1 LQLLLTRQG
10 VDLQKLKCTTLAD
23 CIAQF
28 IAEKNTPAVFQLS
41 GGMIAF
47 IIDAIGRLGKTQI
60 INTRHEQAAG
70 FAAEGSARISR
81 IPGFAMGTSGPGAT
95 NLLTPI
101 ASSYFDSIPVVYI
114 TGQVNQKELR
124 TNLNQRQ
131 NGFQELDICEMA
143 KSITKK
149 VYKPESAAEVLVALN
164 EGWILCQEGRQ
175 GPVLIDIPINLQ
187 QDFVKYE
194 LSSVS
199 ARSIKSKISA
209 SEISEFSDLLSS
221 SKRPLLLIGGGVRL
235 SNATE
240 LLSRFIS
247 KSGIPYVSTLLGLDS
262 ISHVNENYLG
272 FIGSYGNRW
281 ANSAVK
287 QSDLLIVIGSR
298 LDVRQTGKDISKFK
312 SGKKIIR
319 IDIDEHELS
328 GRISSD
334 LSIKLDASEFLQAAM
349 EIDYKIDSS
358 SYISRIQELKK
369 KNPQELEQPSN
380 LILNPN
386 IVMEYLGELFYE
398 SSGFIIDVGQHQ
410 MWAAQSIQLKD
421 GQRFLTSGGLG
432 AMGFAIP
439 ASIGAATAGN
449 GRWVAIS
456 GDGCLQLSSAELQ
469 TIVQYNLPIAICVIN
484 NGQHGMVAQFQEEN
498 MDGRLTGTRD
508 GFSNPDFQ
516 ELAKAYGF
524 NKISKITRVEDLMSL
539 KQLVNDGKNE
549 PIFLEFVVDPR
560 AKALPKMSV
569 RGEEAT

>member
-1 LQLLLTRQG
+1 LQ
-10 VDLQKLKCTTLAD
+10 DLKRTTLAD
-23 CIAQF
+23 CIARF

-41 GGMIAF
+41 GGMTAF
-47 IIDAIGRLGKTQI
+47 MIDAIGILDKTPI

-124 TNLNQRQ
+124 TNLKQRQ

-149 VYKPESAAEVLVALN
+149 VYNPKSAIEALKALN

-175 GPVLIDIPINLQ
+175 GPVLIDISINLQ
-187 QDFVKYE
+187 QDLIQYD
-194 LSSVS
+194 LPSLSVS
-199 ARSIKSKISA
+199 AVKSEVSKR
-209 SEISEFSDLLSS
+209 EISEFINLLFSA
-221 SKRPLLLIGGGVRL
+221 RYPLLLIGGGVRL

-247 KSGIPYVSTLLGLDS
+247 KTGIPYVSTLLGLDS
-262 ISHVNENYLG
+262 ISHTNENYLG
-272 FIGSYGNRW
+272 FIGSYGNKW
-281 ANSAVK
+281 ANAAVE
-287 QSDLLIVIGSR
+287 QSDLLIAIGSR
-298 LDVRQTGKDISKFK
+298 LDVRQTGNSISKFV

-334 LSIKLDASEFLQAAM
+334 LSIKSDASKFLQTAL

-358 SYISRIQELKK
+358 LYISGIHEIKK
-369 KNPQELEQPSN
+369 NNPQELEQQSG
-380 LILNPN
+380 LVLNPS
-386 IVMEYLGELFYE
+386 IVMEFLGELFYE
-398 SSGFIIDVGQHQ
+398 SAGFIVDVGQHQ
-410 MWAAQSIQLKD
+410 MWAAQSIRLRD

-439 ASIGAATAGN
+439 ASIGAATARN
-449 GRWVAIS
+449 GRWVCIS

-469 TIVQYNLPIAICVIN
+469 TIIQYKLPIAICVIN
-484 NGQHGMVAQFQEEN
+484 NGQQGMVAQFQEEN
-498 MDGRLTGTRD
+498 MGGRLIGTRD

-524 NKISKITRVEDLMSL
+524 TEIAKITRVEDLVNI
-539 KQLVNDGKNE
+539 KQLVNRMKDE
-549 PIFLEFVVDPR
+549 PIFLEFIVDQQ

-569 RGEEAT
+569 KDQ

>member
-1 LQLLLTRQG
+1 MKR
-10 VDLQKLKCTTLAD
+10 TTLAD
-23 CIAQF
+23 CIARF

-47 IIDAIGRLGKTQI
+47 MIDAIGRLGKTPI

-124 TNLNQRQ
+124 TNPSQRQ

-149 VYKPESAAEVLVALN
+149 VYNPKTAAEVLIALN
-164 EGWILCQEGRQ
+164 EGWVLCQEGRQ

-187 QDFVKYE
+187 QDYIEYDFPSIPVSTKKSEMLTNE
-194 LSSVS
+194 LV
-199 ARSIKSKISA
+199 
-209 SEISEFSDLLSS
+209 EFENLLSVA
-221 SKRPLLLIGGGVRL
+221 KYPLLLIGGGVRL
-235 SNATE
+235 SNASE
-240 LLSRFIS
+240 LLSKFIS
-247 KSGIPYVSTLLGLDS
+247 KTGIPYVSTLLGLDS
-262 ISHVNENYLG
+262 ISHTNNNYLG

-281 ANSAVK
+281 ANAAVK
-287 QSDLLIVIGSR
+287 QSDLLITIGSR
-298 LDVRQTGKDISKFK
+298 LDVRQTGNDISKFVD
-312 SGKKIIR
+312 GKKIVR
-319 IDIDEHELS
+319 VDIDDHELT
-328 GRISSD
+328 GRVSSD
-334 LSIKLDASEFLQAAM
+334 IAIRSDALDFLKAAM
-349 EIDYKIDSS
+349 EIEYKIDSS
-358 SYISRIQELKK
+358 LYVSAIHEIE
-369 KNPQELEQPSN
+369 KNHPQELEQQSN
-380 LILNPN
+380 LTLNPS
-386 IVMEYLGELFYE
+386 IVMRNIGELFLE
-398 SSGFIIDVGQHQ
+398 SSGFIVDVGQHQ
-410 MWAAQSIQLKD
+410 MWAAQSIRLKD

-439 ASIGAATAGN
+439 ASIGAAVAKS
-449 GRWVAIS
+449 GRWISIS

-469 TIVQYNLPIAICVIN
+469 TIVQYKLPITVCVIN

-498 MDGRLTGTRD
+498 MGGRLTGTRE
-508 GFSNPDFQ
+508 GFSNPNFQ

-524 NKISKITRVEDLMSL
+524 TKVAKISSMAELGDLKSTVENS
-539 KQLVNDGKNE
+539 NDE
-549 PIFLEFVVDPR
+549 PMFLEFIVDPQ

-569 RGEEAT
+569 REE

>member
-1 LQLLLTRQG
+1 MH
-10 VDLQKLKCTTLAD
+10 DLKRTTLAD
-23 CIAQF
+23 CIARF

-47 IIDAIGRLGKTQI
+47 MIDAIGRLGKTPI

-124 TNLNQRQ
+124 TNPSQRQ

-149 VYKPESAAEVLVALN
+149 VYNPKTAAEVLTALN
-164 EGWILCQEGRQ
+164 EGWALCQEGRQ

-187 QDFVKYE
+187 QDFIEYDFPPIPASTFKCE
-194 LSSVS
+194 VS
-199 ARSIKSKISA
+199 TDDLT
-209 SEISEFSDLLSS
+209 EFKNLLSS
-221 SKRPLLLIGGGVRL
+221 AKHPLLLIGGGVRL
-235 SNATE
+235 GNATE
-240 LLSRFIS
+240 LLSKFIA
-247 KSGIPYVSTLLGLDS
+247 KTGIPYVSTLLGLDS
-262 ISHVNENYLG
+262 ISHTNDHYLG

-281 ANSAVK
+281 ANAAVK
-287 QSDLLIVIGSR
+287 QSDLLITIGSR
-298 LDVRQTGKDISKFK
+298 LDVRQTGNSISRFVT
-312 SGKKIIR
+312 GKKIIR
-319 IDIDEHELS
+319 VDIDDHELS

-334 LSIKLDASEFLQAAM
+334 LAIKCDASDFLRAAL
-349 EIDYKIDSS
+349 EIDHTIDSS
-358 SYISRIQELKK
+358 LYISGIREIQ
-369 KNPQELEQPSN
+369 KNHPQELEQPSN
-380 LILNPN
+380 LALNPS
-386 IVMEYLGELFYE
+386 IVMAYLGELFLE
-398 SSGFIIDVGQHQ
+398 ASGFIIDVGQHQ
-410 MWAAQSIQLKD
+410 MWAAQSIQLRD

-439 ASIGAATAGN
+439 ASIGAAVAKN
-449 GRWVAIS
+449 ARWVSIS

-469 TIVQYNLPIAICVIN
+469 TIIQYKFPIAVCVIN

-508 GFSNPDFQ
+508 GFSNPNFQ

-524 NKISKITRVEDLMSL
+524 TKIAKITHLEDLDNV
-539 KQLVNDGKNE
+539 KQLVKNMNDE
-549 PIFLEFVVDPR
+549 PIFLEFIVEPQ
-560 AKALPKMSV
+560 AKALPKMS
-569 RGEEAT
+569 GKDE

>member
-1 LQLLLTRQG
+1 MILIRQG
-10 VDLQKLKCTTLAD
+10 VVLQSINRTTLAD

-47 IIDAIGRLGKTQI
+47 MIDAIGRLGKTPI

-81 IPGFAMGTSGPGAT
+81 IPGFALGTSGPGAT

-101 ASSYFDSIPVVYI
+101 ASSFFDSIPVVYI

-131 NGFQELDICEMA
+131 NGFQELDICKMA

-149 VYKPESAAEVLVALN
+149 VYNPKTAVEVLVALH

-187 QDFVKYE
+187 QEFIDYDFV
-194 LSSVS
+194 SDSV
-199 ARSIKSKISA
+199 RSVKSEITAAK
-209 SEISEFSDLLSS
+209 ISEFKDLLFSA
-221 SKRPLLLIGGGVRL
+221 KNPLLLIGGGVRL

-240 LLSRFIS
+240 LLSRFIY
-247 KSGIPYVSTLLGLDS
+247 KTGIPYVSTLLGLDS
-262 ISHVNENYLG
+262 ISHKDEKYLG

-281 ANSAVK
+281 ANAAVS
-287 QSDLLIVIGSR
+287 QSDLLIAIGSR
-298 LDVRQTGKDISKFK
+298 LDIRQTGNNISEFI
-312 SGKKIIR
+312 SGKKIVR
-319 IDIDEHELS
+319 IDIDEHELN

-334 LSIKLDASEFLQAAM
+334 LSIKSDASEFLQAVIG
-349 EIDYKIDSS
+349 IDYSIDSS
-358 SYISRIQELKK
+358 LYISRIHEIRKV
-369 KNPQELEQPSN
+369 NPQKGEQPSD
-380 LILNPN
+380 LVLNPS
-386 IVMEYLGELFYE
+386 IVMEHLGELFYE
-398 SSGFIIDVGQHQ
+398 SLGFIVDVGQHQ
-410 MWAAQSIQLKD
+410 MWAAQSIQLRE

-432 AMGFAIP
+432 AMGFSIP
-439 ASIGAATAGN
+439 ASIGAAAARN
-449 GRWVAIS
+449 GRWVSIL

-469 TIVQYNLPIAICVIN
+469 TIIQYRLPITICVIN

-498 MDGRLTGTRD
+498 MDGRLIGTRD

-516 ELAKAYGF
+516 ELALAYGF
-524 NKISKITRVEDLMSL
+524 RKTARISCVEDLVSL
-539 KQLVNDGKNE
+539 EQLVIDGKNE
-549 PIFLEFVVDPR
+549 PIFLEFIVDPQ
-560 AKALPKMSV
+560 AKALPKMSAKD
-569 RGEEAT
+569 E

>member
-1 LQLLLTRQG
+1 LQDINRI
-10 VDLQKLKCTTLAD
+10 TLAE
-23 CIAQF
+23 CIARF

-47 IIDAIGRLGKTQI
+47 MIDAIGRLGKTPI

-124 TNLNQRQ
+124 TNPSQRQ

-149 VYKPESAAEVLVALN
+149 VYNPKTATEVLIALN
-164 EGWILCQEGRQ
+164 EGWKLCQEGRQ

-187 QDFVKYE
+187 QDFIEYDFPIHSSSIMKSE
-194 LSSVS
+194 LSTV
-199 ARSIKSKISA
+199 
-209 SEISEFSDLLSS
+209 ELSEFKNLLDAA
-221 SKRPLLLIGGGVRL
+221 KHPLLLIGGGVRL

-240 LLSRFIS
+240 LLSNFII
-247 KSGIPYVSTLLGLDS
+247 KTGIPYVSTLLGLDS
-262 ISHVNENYLG
+262 ISHTSDNYLG

-281 ANSAVK
+281 ANAAVK
-287 QSDLLIVIGSR
+287 QSDLLITIGSR
-298 LDVRQTGKDISKFK
+298 LDVRQTGNDISKFVT
-312 SGKKIIR
+312 GKKIVR
-319 IDIDEHELS
+319 VDIDEHELS
-328 GRISSD
+328 GRIKSD
-334 LSIKLDASEFLQAAM
+334 LAIKSDVSDFLRAAI
-349 EIDYKIDSS
+349 EIDYRIDSS
-358 SYISRIQELKK
+358 LYISGIREIR
-369 KNPQELEQPSN
+369 KNHPQQLEQQSN
-380 LILNPN
+380 LVLNPN
-386 IVMEYLGELFYE
+386 IVMEYLGELFSQ
-398 SSGFIIDVGQHQ
+398 SSGYIIDVGQHQ
-410 MWAAQSIQLKD
+410 MWAAQSIRLRD

-439 ASIGAATAGN
+439 VSIGAAAAEG
-449 GRWVAIS
+449 GRWVSIS

-469 TIVQYNLPIAICVIN
+469 TIIHYKLPIAVCVIN

-498 MDGRLTGTRD
+498 MGNRLTGTRD
-508 GFSNPDFQ
+508 GFSNPNFQ
-516 ELAKAYGF
+516 EIAKAYGF
-524 NKISKITRVEDLMSL
+524 TKIAKIAHLEDLE
-539 KQLVNDGKNE
+539 KVNDLVKKMNEE
-549 PIFLEFVVDPR
+549 PIFLEFIVDPQ

-569 RGEEAT
+569 KDE

>member
-1 LQLLLTRQG
+1 MHDIKR
-10 VDLQKLKCTTLAD
+10 TTLAD
-23 CIAQF
+23 CIARF

-47 IIDAIGRLGKTQI
+47 MIDAIGRLGKTPI

-124 TNLNQRQ
+124 TNPNQRQ

-149 VYKPESAAEVLVALN
+149 VYKPKTAAEVLTDLN
-164 EGWILCQEGRQ
+164 EGWALCQEGRQ

-187 QDFVKYE
+187 QDFIEYDFP
-194 LSSVS
+194 LIPAST
-199 ARSIKSKISA
+199 IKSEVLA
-209 SEISEFSDLLSS
+209 DELTEFKNLLSS
-221 SKRPLLLIGGGVRL
+221 AKHPLLLIGGGVRL
-235 SNATE
+235 GNATE
-240 LLSRFIS
+240 LLSKFIA
-247 KSGIPYVSTLLGLDS
+247 KTGIPYVSTLLGLDS
-262 ISHVNENYLG
+262 ISHTNDHYLG

-281 ANSAVK
+281 ANAAVK
-287 QSDLLIVIGSR
+287 QSDLLITIGSR
-298 LDVRQTGKDISKFK
+298 LDVRQTGNNISKFVT
-312 SGKKIIR
+312 GKKIVR
-319 IDIDEHELS
+319 VDIDDHELS

-334 LSIKLDASEFLQAAM
+334 LAIKCDASDFLKAAL
-349 EIDYKIDSS
+349 EIDHRIDSS
-358 SYISRIQELKK
+358 LFISEVREIQ
-369 KNPQELEQPSN
+369 KNHPQELEQPSDMA
-380 LILNPN
+380 LNPS
-386 IVMEYLGELFYE
+386 IVMAFLGELFLE
-398 SSGFIIDVGQHQ
+398 ASGFIIDVGQHQ
-410 MWAAQSIQLKD
+410 MWAAQSIQLRD

-439 ASIGAATAGN
+439 ASIGAAVAKN
-449 GRWVAIS
+449 DRWVSIT

-469 TIVQYNLPIAICVIN
+469 TIIQYKLPIAVCVIN

-508 GFSNPDFQ
+508 GFSNPNFQ

-524 NKISKITRVEDLMSL
+524 TKIAKIEHLEDLE
-539 KQLVNDGKNE
+539 KVNQLVNEMKDH
-549 PIFLEFVVDPR
+549 PIFLEFIVDPQ
-560 AKALPKMSV
+560 AKALPKMSAK
-569 RGEEAT
+569 EE

>member
-1 LQLLLTRQG
+1 M
-10 VDLQKLKCTTLAD
+10 QKLKCTTLAD

-209 SEISEFSDLLSS
+209 SEISEFRDLLSS

>member
-1 LQLLLTRQG
+1 MKR
-10 VDLQKLKCTTLAD
+10 TTLAD
-23 CIAQF
+23 CIARF

-41 GGMIAF
+41 GGMTAF
-47 IIDAIGRLGKTQI
+47 MIDAIGTLAKTPI

-124 TNLNQRQ
+124 TNPNQRQ

-149 VYKPESAAEVLVALN
+149 VYSPKSATEALKALN
-164 EGWILCQEGRQ
+164 EGWMLCQEGRQ
-175 GPVLIDIPINLQ
+175 GPVLIDISINLQ
-187 QDFVKYE
+187 QNLIQYD
-194 LSSVS
+194 LPSLSVS
-199 ARSIKSKISA
+199 ALKSEVSTC
-209 SEISEFSDLLSS
+209 EISEFTNLLSS
-221 SKRPLLLIGGGVRL
+221 AKYPLLVIGGGVRL

-240 LLSRFIS
+240 LISRFIS
-247 KSGIPYVSTLLGLDS
+247 KTGIPYVSSLLGLDS
-262 ISHVNENYLG
+262 ISHTNENYLG
-272 FIGSYGNRW
+272 FIGSYGNKW
-281 ANSAVK
+281 ANAAVR
-287 QSDLLIVIGSR
+287 QSDLLIAIGSR
-298 LDVRQTGKDISKFK
+298 LDVRQTGNSISNFV

-319 IDIDEHELS
+319 VDIDEHELS

-334 LSIKLDASEFLQAAM
+334 LSIKSDASKFLRAAM

-358 SYISRIQELKK
+358 LYISRIHEIK
-369 KNPQELEQPSN
+369 KNNPQDLEQQSD
-380 LILNPN
+380 LVLNPN
-386 IVMEYLGELFYE
+386 TVMEYLGELFHE

-410 MWAAQSIQLKD
+410 MWAAQSIRLRD

-439 ASIGAATAGN
+439 ASIGAAKAKN
-449 GRWVAIS
+449 GRWVCIS

-469 TIVQYNLPIAICVIN
+469 TIIQYKLPIAICVIN

-498 MDGRLTGTRD
+498 MGGRLTGTRD

-524 NKISKITRVEDLMSL
+524 TEIAKIARVEDLANV
-539 KQLVNDGKNE
+539 KQLVNRVKNE
-549 PIFLEFVVDPR
+549 PIFLEFIVDPQ

-569 RGEEAT
+569 KDE

>member
-1 LQLLLTRQG
+1 MQEIKRTN
-10 VDLQKLKCTTLAD
+10 LAD
-23 CIAQF
+23 CIARF

-47 IIDAIGRLGKTQI
+47 MIDAIGRLGKTPI

-124 TNLNQRQ
+124 TNPSQRQ

-149 VYKPESAAEVLVALN
+149 VYSPKSAAEVLIALN
-164 EGWILCQEGRQ
+164 EGWMLCQEGRQ
-175 GPVLIDIPINLQ
+175 GPILIDIPINLQ
-187 QDFVKYE
+187 QDFIEYDFPLHTPSTVK
-194 LSSVS
+194 
-199 ARSIKSKISA
+199 
-209 SEISEFSDLLSS
+209 SEISIDELNEFKNLLFSA
-221 SKRPLLLIGGGVRL
+221 KYPLLLIGGGVRL

-240 LLSRFIS
+240 LLSKFIS
-247 KSGIPYVSTLLGLDS
+247 KTGIPYVSTLLGLDS
-262 ISHVNENYLG
+262 ISQTNDNYLG

-281 ANSAVK
+281 ANAAIK
-287 QSDLLIVIGSR
+287 QSDLLIVLGSR
-298 LDVRQTGKDISKFK
+298 LDVRQTGNNISSFAT
-312 SGKKIIR
+312 GKKIVR
-319 IDIDEHELS
+319 VDIDDHELS

-334 LSIKLDASEFLQAAM
+334 LAIRSDASEFFKVAM
-349 EIDYKIDSS
+349 EIDYRIDSS
-358 SYISRIQELKK
+358 MYVSGIREIE
-369 KNPQELEQPSN
+369 KNYPQELEQETN
-380 LILNPN
+380 LTLNPST
-386 IVMEYLGELFYE
+386 VMEYLGELFFE
-398 SSGFIIDVGQHQ
+398 SLGFIIDVGQHQ
-410 MWAAQSIQLKD
+410 MWAAQSIRIRN

-439 ASIGAATAGN
+439 ASIGAAVAKN

-469 TIVQYNLPIAICVIN
+469 TIIQYKLPIAVCVIN

-524 NKISKITRVEDLMSL
+524 TKIAKIAHYEDLPEV
-539 KQLVNDGKNE
+539 KRLVENMNDE
-549 PIFLEFVVDPR
+549 PIFVEFIIDPE
-560 AKALPKMSV
+560 AKALPKMSAK
-569 RGEEAT
+569 EE

>member
-1 LQLLLTRQG
+1 MKR
-10 VDLQKLKCTTLAD
+10 TTLAD
-23 CIAQF
+23 CIARF

-47 IIDAIGRLGKTQI
+47 MIDAIGRLGKTPI

-124 TNLNQRQ
+124 TNLSQRQ

-149 VYKPESAAEVLVALN
+149 VYNPKTAAEVLIALN
-164 EGWILCQEGRQ
+164 EGWALCQGGRQ

-187 QDFVKYE
+187 QDLIDYSFPLVPNVAMKPEISADE
-194 LSSVS
+194 LS
-199 ARSIKSKISA
+199 
-209 SEISEFSDLLSS
+209 EFKNLLLGA
-221 SKRPLLLIGGGVRL
+221 KHPLLLVGGGVRL

-240 LLSRFIS
+240 LLSKFIS
-247 KSGIPYVSTLLGLDS
+247 KTGIPYVSTLLGLDS
-262 ISHVNENYLG
+262 ISHTNDNYLG

-281 ANSAVK
+281 ANAALK
-287 QSDLLIVIGSR
+287 QSDLLITIGSR
-298 LDVRQTGKDISKFK
+298 LDVRQTGNNISKFVA
-312 SGKKIIR
+312 GKKIVR
-319 IDIDEHELS
+319 VDIDDHELS
-328 GRISSD
+328 GRVSSD
-334 LSIKLDASEFLQAAM
+334 LAVKSDASDFLKAVMAI
-349 EIDYKIDSS
+349 EYRIDSS
-358 SYISRIQELKK
+358 IYISGIRKIE
-369 KNPQELEQPSN
+369 KNYPQELEQQSD
-380 LILNPN
+380 LTLNPS
-386 IVMEYLGELFYE
+386 IVMKSLGELFIE
-398 SSGFIIDVGQHQ
+398 SSGFIVDVGQHQ

-439 ASIGAATAGN
+439 ACIGAAVAKPS
-449 GRWVAIS
+449 RWVSIS

-469 TIVQYNLPIAICVIN
+469 TIVQYELPIAVCVMN

-498 MDGRLTGTRD
+498 MDGRLTGTRE

-516 ELAKAYGF
+516 ELARAHGF
-524 NKISKITRVEDLMSL
+524 TKVIKISSMMELEDL
-539 KQLVNDGKNE
+539 KQSAKSWHDE
-549 PIFLEFVVDPR
+549 PIFLEFVVDPQ

-569 RGEEAT
+569 KDE